1 MQPQL
6 PFDSPPV
13 VETERLAQGNRWDQ
27 AGEPQSAIRN
37 RCDQADEPQ
46 SAIRNPQFDPPQLA
60 HDPARGSAPQ
70 APPARVFVRH
80 PRAKRY
86 LLRVT
91 PDGTVRVTIP
101 RGGSKREAAAFAER
115 EHAWIEREQRRVAAQ
130 RLVRAEEEQRGERPS
145 AVEARALREQAKREL
160 SVRLLE
166 LAAQHGLTVTRIS
179 IRNQR
184 SRWGSCSRSGHV
196 CLNWRLVQMPATV
209 RDYVLIHELMHLKR
223 MDHSRAY
230 WKLVAAA
237 CPEYKKARA
246 WLRAQSAR

>member
-1 MQPQL
+1 MQSLL
-6 PFDSPPV
+6 PFDSPLV
-13 VETERLAQGNRWDQ
+13 CNDSRLAQGQPDDLPLVCGDSRLAQGQPFPPSLADDSERASARQ
-27 AGEPQSAIRN
+27 AL
-37 RCDQADEPQ
+37 
-46 SAIRNPQFDPPQLA
+46 PP
-60 HDPARGSAPQ
+60 PALP
-70 APPARVFVRH
+70 APPARAPVFLRH

-91 PDGTVRVTIP
+91 SDGTVRVTIP

-115 EHAWIEREQRRVAAQ
+115 ERAWIEREQRRVEAQ

-145 AVEARALREQAKREL
+145 AVEVRALREQAKREL
-160 SVRLLE
+160 PVRLLE

-184 SRWGSCSRSGHV
+184 SRWGSCSRSGHI

-223 MDHSRAY
+223 MDHSRAF